1 MKGLLHDITTCGDLL
16 IFLLNFNGYSDYHV
30 EPLLYRFPWKFTLHY
45 KTNNAILNISCN
57 TRYSIIITLALQ
69 VSGKGVENLSTTQML
84 KGIIDGCL
92 LAIIK
97 DTEVYG
103 YEMAEKL
110 ESYGFHSFSEGT
122 IYPLLLRM
130 QKEELVRSTLKKS
143 TAGPR
148 RKYYSLTPKGEL
160 ELNKFIERWNNL
172 QSNVNKVLHCESDTE
187 YTKGDEII
195 E

>member
-1 MKGLLHDITTCGDLL
+1 M
-16 IFLLNFNGYSDYHV
+16 
-30 EPLLYRFPWKFTLHY
+30 
-45 KTNNAILNISCN
+45 
-57 TRYSIIITLALQ
+57 
-69 VSGKGVENLSTTQML
+69 STTQML

-110 ESYGFHSFSEGT
+110 GSYGFHSFSEGT

-130 QKEELVRSTLKKS
+130 QKEELVTSTLKKS

-172 QSNVNKVLHCESDTE
+172 QSNVNKVLDCESDTE